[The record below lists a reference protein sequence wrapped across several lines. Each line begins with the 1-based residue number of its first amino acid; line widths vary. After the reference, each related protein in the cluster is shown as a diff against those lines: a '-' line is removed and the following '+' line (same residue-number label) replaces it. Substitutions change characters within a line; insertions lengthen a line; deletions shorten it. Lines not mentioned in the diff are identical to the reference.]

1 MTNMQVMLNSDSMA
15 KHSSRSLYLDSEP
28 PASDQMDN
36 SYLLRWQSRWLRKL
50 QNPCIHSV
58 SGDNWMA
65 SGFQSRVD
73 KKHLENWYW
82 STTLTSPETQ
92 HSPAIGWQ
100 TASFSFPFFSF
111 FFFLILSKKIELVTH
126 GLCIL
131 QILPPARNFNHSQ
144 PLLSH
149 LSQLRRLQLLKGTCD
164 FHNIFLS
171 YWSKPFK
178 PLYFITCYS
187 TPNGLWTRGNG
198 LDK

>member
-1 MTNMQVMLNSDSMA
+1 MTIQVITKTTEPMHSLREWWQLNGF
-15 KHSSRSLYLDSEP
+15 RIP
-28 PASDQMDN
+28 I
-36 SYLLRWQSRWLRKL
+36 QSGQKAPGKL
-50 QNPCIHSV
+50 I
-58 SGDNWMA
+58 
-65 SGFQSRVD
+65 
-73 KKHLENWYW
+73 LEHNAYF
-82 STTLTSPETQ
+82 TRDTALTSYRMTDCLFFL
-92 HSPAIGWQ
+92 
-100 TASFSFPFFSF
+100 SFLLF